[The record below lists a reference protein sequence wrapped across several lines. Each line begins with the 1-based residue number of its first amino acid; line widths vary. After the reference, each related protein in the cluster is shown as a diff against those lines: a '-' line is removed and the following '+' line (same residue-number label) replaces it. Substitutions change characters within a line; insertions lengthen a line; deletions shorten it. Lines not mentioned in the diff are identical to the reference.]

1 MNSNSINKGN
11 NDFLAKRRLNYIII
25 FIIFIII
32 RILLYVYDP
41 YGLVSKYFGIDLL
54 ISTIF
59 ASFILV
65 MIAWYQYAYTH
76 KDTLH
81 INENTPTPG
90 FEVIQKSLLFIFGL
104 IVSGL
109 FIYLIV
115 YFSGDLSSS
124 NNIFSLIIN
133 LFLIITILSLVYKFL
148 TAGKYFENIPIVKLI
163 INSIL
168 YIPCLFT
175 GIIEMIIKLFN
186 KEKSSNEPLNLT
198 YLVLIVITILLFIIY
213 LSIPFL
219 EKKFILQGGK
229 QLLSEPYYTD
239 QLYTIASYHDLNKSD
254 DFEYQYGLSF
264 WVFIDARPPSTSAS
278 YEKYVSLLNFG
289 NKPNIMYKADTNT
302 LIIVVEQKGLNK
314 KKDKNKNI
322 EFDDHGNQIIYKN
335 KKVLLQKWNNIVINY
350 KGGTLDIFL
359 NGELVK
365 SSINIVPY
373 MTYDN
378 LTIGADNGVKGGV
391 CNVVY
396 FNEPLNLTQVYY
408 IYNMSKDKKIPI
420 GYSK

>member
-1 MNSNSINKGN
+1 MNSINKGN

-25 FIIFIII
+25 LIIFIII
-32 RILLYVYDP
+32 RILLYVYNP
-41 YGLVSKYFGIDLL
+41 YGLVTKYFGIDLL

-65 MIAWYQYAYTH
+65 MLAWYQYAYTH

-81 INENTPTPG
+81 ITENTPTPA

-104 IVSGL
+104 IISGL
-109 FIYLIV
+109 FIYLII
-115 YFSGDLSSS
+115 YFTGDLSSS

-133 LFLIITILSLVYKFL
+133 LFLIITILALAYKFL

-175 GIIEMIIKLFN
+175 GILELIIKLFSKN
-186 KEKSSNEPLNLT
+186 KDNSEPLNLT
-198 YLVLIVITILLFIIY
+198 YLVLIGIIILLLIVYF
-213 LSIPFL
+213 SIPYF
-219 EKKFILQGGK
+219 ENKFILQGGK
-229 QLLSEPYYTD
+229 QLLSDPYYTD
-239 QLYTIASYHDLNKSD
+239 NFNTIASYHDLNKSD

-314 KKDKNKNI
+314 KKDKDKNKNI
-322 EFDDHGNQIIYKN
+322 EFDDYGNQIIYKN
-335 KKVLLQKWNNIVINY
+335 KKVLLQKWNNIIINY

-378 LTIGADNGVKGGV
+378 LTVGSDNGVKGGV

-396 FNEPLNLTQVYY
+396 FNEPLNLSQVYY
-408 IYNMSKDKKIPI
+408 IYNMNKDKKIPTS
-420 GYSK
+420 YSK